1 MPSVPGRTA
10 TTWKVTAQAPAVRPG
25 PTGRYQP
32 GTEVSFVTGK
42 GVTGSVWVPESL
54 FSPTTVRRMV
64 AAKAATLDT
73 VQGLTG

>member
-1 MPSVPGRTA
+1 MTPASPPPR
-10 TTWKVTAQAPAVRPG
+10 TTWRVTAQSPAVRPG

-42 GVTGSVWVPESL
+42 GVTGSVWVPESI

-64 AAKAATLDT
+64 TAKAMVLDT